1 MGIHFWHGLQQGDVL
16 DSFNKIVTEWNKGAE
31 TPVILKSFNQYGAP
45 VTEAFKSDPEAQPSL
60 VLAPEFMTSM
70 MMGKLGER
78 AVISMD
84 HLLPNETL
92 SKIAAIVQLTF
103 GSKEQLPSL
112 PFNPACGILYM
123 NQDMLKEIGK
133 DASYS
138 PRTLKELEEVCQ
150 ELIEKGIVKK
160 GYTCAW
166 PAAYL
171 VEIPAAQQNIALV
184 EPNNGKQGFG
194 EYRLNKKWLIEHFQ
208 DLRRL
213 QKQGIFHYAGRD
225 NTSKNPFLKREVAFF
240 MQGSSHYS
248 TLQKETDFELGF
260 GIVPTL
266 TSKADPDHK
275 YAFPLGGAAIWAL
288 NNQNT
293 EKMKEGVIAF
303 LSYLASDE
311 TQELWHKETAY
322 VPVSSTLPA
331 KLEEFYKDHALHKS
345 VVEQTINSLIGE
357 HSFGIHAPNYK
368 EARDNLFAL
377 IEKILSDET
386 DESDIPHLLQEFDE
400 RFSIQKQ

>member
-1 MGIHFWHGLQQGDVL
+1 MGIHLWHGLQQGDVL
-16 DSFNKIVTEWNKGAE
+16 DSFNKIVIEWNKGAE
-31 TPVILKSFNQYGAP
+31 TPVVLESFNNYGAP
-45 VTEAFKSDPEAQPSL
+45 VTEAFKTVTENQPSL

-78 AVISMD
+78 AVISVD
-84 HLLPNETL
+84 QLLPSETL
-92 SKIAAIVQLTF
+92 KKIAAIVQLTF

-123 NQDMLKEIGK
+123 NMDMLKAIGK
-133 DASYS
+133 EPSYS
-138 PRTLKELEEVCQ
+138 PKSLRELEAVCQ

-184 EPNNGKQGFG
+184 KPDNGKQGFG
-194 EYRLNKKWLIEHFQ
+194 RYRLNKKWLIEHFK

-225 NTSKNPFLKREVAFF
+225 NTSKNPFLKKEVAFF

-248 TLQKETDFELGF
+248 TLQKEAEFELGF
-260 GIVPTL
+260 SAVPTL
-266 TSKADPDHK
+266 TREADPDHK

-288 NNQNT
+288 NNSNT
-293 EKMKEGVIAF
+293 EKMKDGVIAF

-311 TQELWHKETAY
+311 VQERWHKETAY

-345 VVEQTINSLIGE
+345 VVEQTINALLGE

-368 EARDNLFAL
+368 EAREQLFTL
-377 IEKILSDET
+377 IEKILSEET
-386 DESDIPHLLQEFDE
+386 DESDISHLLQEFDE
-400 RFSIQKQ
+400 RFSILK